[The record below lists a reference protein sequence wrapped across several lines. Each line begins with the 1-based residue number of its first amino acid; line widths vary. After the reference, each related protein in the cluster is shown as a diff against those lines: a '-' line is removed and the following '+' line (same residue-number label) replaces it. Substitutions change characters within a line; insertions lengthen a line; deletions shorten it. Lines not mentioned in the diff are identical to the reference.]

1 MSCMIIE
8 SLPELEFAHSFRSIG
23 YQNDLW
29 AVKDRFE
36 ISCVLAGSIQI
47 IQDGKEYHAT
57 AGDFICNTKTTSIA
71 LYTSDLYE
79 HYTASFV
86 FRYSHCTLP
95 LVVHT
100 SSVMSHCRS
109 LMNDIVRMHIL
120 YPDQVYSTAG
130 LFLQL
135 LDELER
141 IQMHSI
147 SPHSYSPYI
156 KQTKEYIYEHIH
168 EPIRQK
174 DIAAFLGITPEYLCS
189 IFKQSEGIPLI
200 PFINRTKL
208 ENMQT
213 LIENKELTL
222 QQAASLYGYSD
233 PNYVSRLYKK
243 MFGQN
248 ITTTLRSNK

>member
-8 SLPELEFAHSFRSIG
+8 SLPELEFAHSFRSID
-23 YQNDLW
+23 YQNNLW

-36 ISCVLAGSIQI
+36 ITCVLTGSIQI
-47 IQDGKEYHAT
+47 IQNGKEYHAT
-57 AGDFICNTKTTSIA
+57 AGDFICNTKSASTAVYASG
-71 LYTSDLYE
+71 LYE
-79 HYTASFV
+79 HHTASFV

-95 LVVHT
+95 LVLHT
-100 SSVMSHCRS
+100 STVMSHCRS
-109 LMNDIVRMHIL
+109 LMNDIVRMYIL
-120 YPDQVYSTAG
+120 YPDQVYGTAG

-135 LDELER
+135 LNELER
-141 IQMHSI
+141 IQTQSTA
-147 SPHSYSPYI
+147 PCSYSPYI
-156 KQTKEYIYEHIH
+156 KQTKDYIYEHIH
-168 EPIRQK
+168 EPIRQA

-200 PFINRTKL
+200 PFINRIKL
-208 ENMQT
+208 ENMRI

-222 QQAASLYGYSD
+222 QQATSLYGYSD

-248 ITTTLRSNK
+248 ITAALRSNK

>member
-8 SLPELEFAHSFRSIG
+8 SIPELEFAHSCRSID

-36 ISCVLAGSIQI
+36 ISYVLTGSVQLIQN
-47 IQDGKEYHAT
+47 GKEYLAN
-57 AGDFICNTKTTSIA
+57 AGDFICNTKTASLA
-71 LYTSDLYE
+71 LHASGPYE
-79 HYTASFV
+79 HYTANFT

-95 LVVHT
+95 LVLHGT
-100 SSVMSHCRS
+100 SDMSHCHS
-109 LMNDIVRMHIL
+109 LMSNIIRMHIL

-141 IQMHSI
+141 IQESTV
-147 SPHSYSPYI
+147 SRSYSPYI
-156 KQTKEYIYEHIH
+156 KQIKGYIYEHIH
-168 EPIRQK
+168 EPIHQA
-174 DIAAFLGITPEYLCS
+174 DIAAFLGITPEYLCN
-189 IFKQSEGIPLI
+189 IFKQSEGISLI
-200 PFINRTKL
+200 PFINRIKL
-208 ENMQT
+208 ENMRT

-222 QQAASLYGYSD
+222 QQATNLYGYSD

-248 ITTTLRSNK
+248 ITAALRSNK